1 MQFAK
6 AHIARKIFLYLYEV
20 IAKARVA
27 RKIFFNWVWHSTSNA
42 CIAKDI
48 TF

>member
-6 AHIARKIFLYLYEV
+6 AHIAHKIFLYLYEV

-27 RKIFFNWVWHSTSNA
+27 RKIFLKLGLALNVKCVYS
-42 CIAKDI
+42 
-48 TF
+48 